1 MFGMQTQ
8 EELIGVQAMLELSTV
23 EYDYELNKYVAILSD
38 GQRIVLES
46 KSLRAAEQE
55 AVNFFLSDEFQELPW
70 KN

>member
-1 MFGMQTQ
+1 MLEMQTQ

-70 KN
+70 TK

>member
-1 MFGMQTQ
+1 
-8 EELIGVQAMLELSTV
+8 MLELSTV

-46 KSLRAAEQE
+46 KSLRAAERE
-55 AVNFFLSDEFQELPW
+55 AVDFVISDEFQELPW